1 MPGGRVELFVSEH
14 MTDGQR
20 TREFMMSQCTSD
32 SFDRSI
38 DIPMADNNMDSGAG
52 GGDDSQPWLAPQAM
66 ATGAQALPW
75 DLYASHLNLF
85 DRTKDDDVL
94 HDGSTRN
101 FFLLGNLPPPLSE
114 SMVGNGFPE
123 DALAYQQSLLT
134 TASNLHCHNFGA
146 ESSVTREIAGHGK
159 ESLKMEGNARI
170 ESGSEGSD
178 DDEEHRP
185 ARRSGKQHCSKNL
198 FAERKRRKKL
208 NDRLYALRAL
218 VPKITKMDR
227 ASILG
232 DAIEYVMDLQKQVK
246 DLQDELEETNQEDD
260 GHDKQIGSNLRN
272 SNSQMDVPIPNGWL
286 DHDDSGNNP
295 RTAAAADDNKPSSD
309 KGQQMEPQVEVR
321 QLEANEF
328 FLKVLCEHKQGG
340 FSRLLEAMSSLGLEV
355 TNVSVT
361 TYGSLVLNVFRVERR
376 DDEVVEADRVR
387 DSLLEVTRDPQGWS
401 GLAQAVEYQQ
411 QHPQHGHSH
420 HELGFDHHLHYLHHQ
435 A

>member
-1 MPGGRVELFVSEH
+1 
-14 MTDGQR
+14 
-20 TREFMMSQCTSD
+20 MMSQCTSN
-32 SFDRSI
+32 SYDRSI
-38 DIPMADNNMDSGAG
+38 DMPMADNGGYPSAGGGGGGGGG
-52 GGDDSQPWLAPQAM
+52 GGDDSQPWLAPQLV

-75 DLYASHLNLF
+75 DLYATQSNLF
-85 DRTKDDDVL
+85 DRTMDDDIL

-101 FFLLGNLPPPLSE
+101 FFHCGNPPPPLSE
-114 SMVGNGFPE
+114 SMVDDGIPD
-123 DALAYQQSLLT
+123 DAPAY
-134 TASNLHCHNFGA
+134 HNFG
-146 ESSVTREIAGHGK
+146 EMVGHGK
-159 ESLKMEGNARI
+159 ESLKMEGSART
-170 ESGSEGSD
+170 ESGSDGSD

-208 NDRLYALRAL
+208 NDRLFALRAL

-246 DLQDELEETNQEDD
+246 DLQDELEETNQEDA
-260 GHDKQIGSNLRN
+260 GHDKQIGSNLHN
-272 SNSQMDVPIPNGWL
+272 SNGQMDVPIANGWT

-295 RTAAAADDNKPSSD
+295 RTVAAADDNKPSSD

-328 FLKVLCEHKQGG
+328 FVKVLCEHKQGG
-340 FSRLLEAMSSLGLEV
+340 FARLMEAMSSLGLEV
-355 TNVSVT
+355 TDASVT
-361 TYGSLVLNVFRVERR
+361 SYESLVLNVFRVERR
-376 DDEVVEADRVR
+376 DAQVVEADRVR

-401 GLAQAVEYQQ
+401 GLAQAAEQQ
-411 QHPQHGHSH
+411 QQQ
-420 HELGFDHHLHYLHHQ
+420 LGFHHHLRYLHHQ

>member
-1 MPGGRVELFVSEH
+1 
-14 MTDGQR
+14 
-20 TREFMMSQCTSD
+20 MMSQCTSN
-32 SFDRSI
+32 SYDRSI
-38 DIPMADNNMDSGAG
+38 DMPMADNGGYPSADGGGGG
-52 GGDDSQPWLAPQAM
+52 GGDDSQPWLAPQLV

-75 DLYASHLNLF
+75 DLYATQTNLF
-85 DRTKDDDVL
+85 DRTMDDDFL

-101 FFLLGNLPPPLSE
+101 FFHCGNPPPPLSE
-114 SMVGNGFPE
+114 SMVDDGIPD
-123 DALAYQQSLLT
+123 DAPAY
-134 TASNLHCHNFGA
+134 HNFG
-146 ESSVTREIAGHGK
+146 EMVGHGK
-159 ESLKMEGNARI
+159 ESLKMEGSART
-170 ESGSEGSD
+170 ESGSDGSD

-208 NDRLYALRAL
+208 NDRLFALRAL

-246 DLQDELEETNQEDD
+246 DLQDELEETNQEDA
-260 GHDKQIGSNLRN
+260 GHDKQIGSNLHN
-272 SNSQMDVPIPNGWL
+272 SNRQMDVPIANGWT

-295 RTAAAADDNKPSSD
+295 RTVAAADDNKPSSD

-328 FLKVLCEHKQGG
+328 FVKVLCEHKQGG
-340 FSRLLEAMSSLGLEV
+340 FARLMEAMSSLGLEV
-355 TNVSVT
+355 TNASVT
-361 TYGSLVLNVFRVERR
+361 SYESLVLNVFRVERR
-376 DDEVVEADRVR
+376 DAQVVEADRVR

-401 GLAQAVEYQQ
+401 GLAQAVEQQ
-411 QHPQHGHSH
+411 QQ
-420 HELGFDHHLHYLHHQ
+420 LGFHHHLRYLHHQ

>member
-1 MPGGRVELFVSEH
+1 MPGGLVELLVSKH
-14 MTDGQR
+14 RQILHTV
-20 TREFMMSQCTSD
+20 EFMMSQCTSN
-32 SFDRSI
+32 SYDRSI
-38 DIPMADNNMDSGAG
+38 DLPMADNSGYPSAGGGGG
-52 GGDDSQPWLAPQAM
+52 GGDDSQPWLAPQLV

-75 DLYASHLNLF
+75 DLYATQSNLF
-85 DRTKDDDVL
+85 DRTMDDDIL

-101 FFLLGNLPPPLSE
+101 FFHCGNPPPPLSE
-114 SMVGNGFPE
+114 SMVDDGIPD
-123 DALAYQQSLLT
+123 DAPAY
-134 TASNLHCHNFGA
+134 HNFG
-146 ESSVTREIAGHGK
+146 EMVGHGK
-159 ESLKMEGNARI
+159 ESLKMEGSART
-170 ESGSEGSD
+170 ESGSDGSD

-208 NDRLYALRAL
+208 NDRLFALRAL

-246 DLQDELEETNQEDD
+246 DLQDELEETNQEDA
-260 GHDKQIGSNLRN
+260 GHDKQIGSNLHN
-272 SNSQMDVPIPNGWL
+272 SNGQMDVPIANGWT

-295 RTAAAADDNKPSSD
+295 RTVSAADDNKPSSD

-328 FLKVLCEHKQGG
+328 FVKVLCEHKQGG
-340 FSRLLEAMSSLGLEV
+340 FARLMEATSSLGLEV
-355 TNVSVT
+355 TDASVT
-361 TYGSLVLNVFRVERR
+361 SYESLVLNVFRVERR
-376 DDEVVEADRVR
+376 GAQVVEADRVR

-401 GLAQAVEYQQ
+401 GLAQAAEQQ
-411 QHPQHGHSH
+411 QQQQ
-420 HELGFDHHLHYLHHQ
+420 LGFHHHLRYLHHQ